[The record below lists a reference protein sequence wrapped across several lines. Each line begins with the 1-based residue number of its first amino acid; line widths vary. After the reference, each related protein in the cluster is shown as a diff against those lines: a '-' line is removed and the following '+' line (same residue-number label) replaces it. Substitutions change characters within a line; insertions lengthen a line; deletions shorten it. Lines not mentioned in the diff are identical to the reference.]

1 MVKWYNA
8 TKGFGFTVRDG
19 SGEGIFAQAS
29 ALERAGLMHLNEGQ
43 RVPIDVAERLKE
55 PEPASTEVA

>member
-1 MVKWYNA
+1 MKRYDA

-19 SGEGIFAQAS
+19 GREDIFVQAS
-29 ALERAGLMHLNEGQ
+29 ALERAGLTHLNEGQ
-43 RVPIDVAERLKE
+43 RVPADIAEGLKG